1 METGQSKV
9 VEGNTSGTEAAYSTP
24 PPVLTVEKVMEV
36 FKRIKNV
43 NTPDINTKLAIPYKK
58 APVGDSTL
66 FKHEY
71 AELKQ
76 SLGKIS
82 GGLGKQAYQAEKKR
96 QTSAP
101 FSWPHTSSPTRARA
115 GSSGGGDC
123 APESAIREG

>member
-1 METGQSKV
+1 MEGDIAGAGV
-9 VEGNTSGTEAAYSTP
+9 AYWTP
-24 PPVLTVEKVMEV
+24 PPILTVEKVMEV

-58 APVGDSTL
+58 PPLGDSSL

-115 GSSGGGDC
+115 GSGGGGDC

>member
-66 FKHEY
+66 FKHQY